1 MSSIKPETYQLIFKD
16 AFFTSECFKCGE
28 NCHWGFNLSGTCTR
42 LRRLMMLSL
51 RQFLNTLSSHNTV
64 MLIGPCLVAYSL
76 LLKFMGSAFS
86 CLHQCSSFQ
95 VALRKNSIT
104 RSGKK
109 SVSFNLIPVLFSGR
123 LGQSRYESHSSHRPS
138 RHYSQSENSGKDRII
153 FRIGAALFNRIKNV
167 LGWRNKRNK
176 QNQINF
182 VKFD

>member
-1 MSSIKPETYQLIFKD
+1 
-16 AFFTSECFKCGE
+16 
-28 NCHWGFNLSGTCTR
+28 
-42 LRRLMMLSL
+42 MMLSL
-51 RQFLNTLSSHNTV
+51 RQFLNDLSSHDTV
-64 MLIGPCLVAYSL
+64 MLIGPCLIAYSL